1 MGADAVAAA
10 VGLLRAFPARHVLE
24 LGSGRSTV
32 DLARAVRDTSG
43 ARFWS
48 VEHSERFLDR
58 TRAAL
63 DEVRL
68 ADAAHVVHAPV
79 RIRRCGP
86 FVGRWYGDLP
96 NTGGP
101 PFDFVL
107 VDGPPARTVGRFMG
121 LPLLWHRLATGALL
135 LVDDAN
141 RPHLE
146 GAWIDL
152 WRRLYGDALRVEI
165 YSGFQKGLALMM
177 KTMDRPYTANP
188 ALWTRWARAA
198 IRHEVRRLAIA
209 IGERTPRERV

>member
-1 MGADAVAAA
+1 M
-10 VGLLRAFPARHVLE
+10 
-24 LGSGRSTV
+24 
-32 DLARAVRDTSG
+32 
-43 ARFWS
+43 
-48 VEHSERFLDR
+48 
-58 TRAAL
+58 
-63 DEVRL
+63 
-68 ADAAHVVHAPV
+68 
-79 RIRRCGP
+79 
-86 FVGRWYGDLP
+86 
-96 NTGGP
+96 
-101 PFDFVL
+101 
-107 VDGPPARTVGRFMG
+107 
-121 LPLLWHRLATGALL
+121 

-198 IRHEVRRLAIA
+198 IQHEVRRLAIA

>member
-1 MGADAVAAA
+1 MAAA
-10 VGLLRAFPARHVLE
+10 VALLRAIPARHVLE

-48 VEHSERFLDR
+48 VEHSERFRDR

-68 ADAAHVVHAPV
+68 ADAAQVVHAPV
-79 RIRRCGP
+79 RTRQCGP

-96 NTGGP
+96 QTGGA
-101 PFDFVL
+101 PFGFVL

-121 LPLLWHRLATGALL
+121 LPLLWPRLAIGALV

-141 RPHLE
+141 RRHLE
-146 GAWIDL
+146 GVWIDL
-152 WRRLYGDALRVEI
+152 WRRLYGDALRVEV
-165 YSGFQKGLALMM
+165 YPGFQKGLAMMM
-177 KTMDRPYTANP
+177 KTTDTPRAANP

-198 IRHEVRRLAIA
+198 IRHELRRLAVA
-209 IGERTPRERV
+209 IRERTPR